1 MPGSFCIELSGINL
15 HRGILH
21 TFRHEIF
28 YNAQDENCKQ
38 FVNWVENEIVFLKRH
53 QNDTQIVN
61 VTIVRDFIPCNIYHA
76 GNSDTGR
83 ETDLWQSNIVIII
96 SMKA

>member
-1 MPGSFCIELSGINL
+1 MSESSCIKLSGIDP
-15 HRGILH
+15 HRGTLH
-21 TFRHEIF
+21 SFRHKPI
-28 YNAQDENCKQ
+28 YDAQDENWKQ

-61 VTIVRDFIPCNIYHA
+61 VTIVRDFVPCNIYHA
-76 GNSDTGR
+76 RNADAGRDT
-83 ETDLWQSNIVIII
+83 DPWQLNIVIII